1 MLAVK
6 ADWAARKIPANYFM
20 FDSWWYQKDGDP
32 GANATHPWPVRS
44 TGGMVYND
52 LDIPKK
58 QQQNKTILQKNY
70 KIRCGVDEFLI
81 DEPKKKNAE
90 RRLSP
95 IIVTL
100 QLSV

>member
-52 LDIPKK
+52 LDIQKK
-58 QQQNKTILQKNY
+58 
-70 KIRCGVDEFLI
+70 
-81 DEPKKKNAE
+81 PKKKQVH
-90 RRLSP
+90 SP
-95 IIVTL
+95 KKL
-100 QLSV
+100 